1 MSDNNDFDVPTT
13 DATTSPS
20 SSEDGSMVASTD
32 ATTSFQST
40 STSKVGAHNYS
51 EETAE
56 RTAGVGTEPGDSA
69 DEVDP
74 RRLMGDPHINDIR
87 WLYRTSL
94 AQTLVNKPVDDAF
107 KNGFEVES
115 EGNRNIEALLDN
127 HDYVEHY
134 KRVKKKARR
143 DGFALSY
150 FVLED
155 DTDEVWEDP
164 MGEDTTVAGVKKLEA
179 ITLDDMARYKTSHG
193 AIPANTDAD
202 PLEDIEYDNYEIRPT
217 GIVMDT
223 DPTSDTYKEPLGYLI
238 GPPDWVD
245 SADAIDRVKFYHRNR
260 FMHHVENTTV
270 DGDLDDEAL
279 GRWEGDSVL
288 VSAYHLLRGLKKGNW
303 SLMQTIFRY
312 AAKLYHVE
320 LPEDADDDDWEEA
333 NENMQNMNA
342 KSELIT
348 PHGYEI
354 DDFQTDGQLQPEEYF
369 ETIFEQIC
377 ASSEMTK
384 SVLFG
389 TQSGTVSGSETDIKN
404 YFNKVERMRNT
415 DFEDDLHRFVNKV
428 VSLVDGRASD
438 DYDLDFGIEWGPM
451 FKLSE
456 LDNAERL
463 SRVMQ
468 TVSTAINDFV
478 LTPEEA
484 RTILQEEWSEIDI
497 DWEDD
502 FSTEEKEWLQ
512 SLNVA
517 QMGAEVAYKDGEE
530 GEMEG
535 NPRVGQNGGGME
547 QGEQTASE
555 QPTSDSLSSRDVD
568 RIAERV
574 AEMIQNE

>member
-1 MSDNNDFDVPTT
+1 MSEQFDVPTT
-13 DATTSPS
+13 DS
-20 SSEDGSMVASTD
+20 
-32 ATTSFQST
+32 TTSFQSGE
-40 STSKVGAHNYS
+40 TSKVGAHNYS
-51 EETAE
+51 EESAE
-56 RTAGVGTEPGDSA
+56 RTAGVGTDPGDSA
-69 DEVDP
+69 DEVNP

-107 KNGFEVES
+107 KNGFDIDHD
-115 EGNRNIEALLDN
+115 GNRDIETLIDS
-127 HDYVEHY
+127 HDYVEQY
-134 KRVKKKARR
+134 KRAKKKSRR
-143 DGFALSY
+143 DGFALTF

-155 DTDEVWEDP
+155 STEGVWEDP
-164 MGEDTTVAGVKKLEA
+164 MDDDVTVESVKKMET
-179 ITLDDMARYKTSHG
+179 ITLDDMARYKRSHG
-193 AIPANTDAD
+193 AIPANTEAD
-202 PLEDIEYDNYEIRPT
+202 PLEELDYSDYEIRPT

-245 SADAIDRVKFYHRNR
+245 KSDALDRVKFYHRNR

-348 PHGYEI
+348 PNGYEI

-377 ASSEMTK
+377 ATSEMTK

-404 YFNKVERMRNT
+404 YFNKVERMRQT
-415 DFEDDLHRFVNKV
+415 DFEEDLHRFVNRV
-428 VSLVDGRASD
+428 VSLVDGRASN
-438 DYDLDFGIEWGPM
+438 DYDLDFDVTWGPM

-463 SRVMQ
+463 SRIMQ
-468 TVSTAINDFV
+468 TLSAGINDFV
-478 LTPEEA
+478 LTPQEA
-484 RTILQEEWSEIDI
+484 RTILQEEWSEVDI
-497 DWEDD
+497 DWQDE
-502 FSTEEKEWLQ
+502 FREEEREWLET
-512 SLNVA
+512 LNVA
-517 QMGAEVAYKDGEE
+517 QMGTEAVLKNNE
-530 GEMEG
+530 GAEMEG

-547 QGEQTASE
+547 QGEQTAAE
-555 QPTSDSLSSRDVD
+555 DPTSDSLSDRDVD

-574 AEMIQNE
+574 ADIMQSA

>member
-1 MSDNNDFDVPTT
+1 MSEQFDVPTT
-13 DATTSPS
+13 DS
-20 SSEDGSMVASTD
+20 
-32 ATTSFQST
+32 TTSFQSGE
-40 STSKVGAHNYS
+40 TSKVGAHNYS
-51 EETAE
+51 EESAE
-56 RTAGVGTEPGDSA
+56 RTAGVGTDPGDSA

-107 KNGFEVES
+107 KNGFDIDHD
-115 EGNRNIEALLDN
+115 GNRDIETLIDS

-134 KRVKKKARR
+134 KRAKKKSRR
-143 DGFALSY
+143 DGFALTF

-155 DTDEVWEDP
+155 STEGVWEDP
-164 MGEDTTVAGVKKLEA
+164 MDDDVTVESVKKMET
-179 ITLDDMARYKTSHG
+179 ITLDDMARYKRSHG
-193 AIPANTDAD
+193 AIPANTEAD
-202 PLEDIEYDNYEIRPT
+202 PLEELDYSDYEIRPT

-245 SADAIDRVKFYHRNR
+245 KYDALDRVKFYHRNR

-348 PHGYEI
+348 PNGYEI

-377 ASSEMTK
+377 ATSEMTK

-404 YFNKVERMRNT
+404 YFNKVERMRQT
-415 DFEDDLHRFVNKV
+415 DFEDDLHRFVNRV
-428 VSLVDGRASD
+428 VSLVDGRASN
-438 DYDLDFGIEWGPM
+438 DYDLDFDVTWGPM

-463 SRVMQ
+463 SRIMQ
-468 TVSTAINDFV
+468 TLSAGINDFV
-478 LTPEEA
+478 LTPQEA
-484 RTILQEEWSEIDI
+484 RTILQEEWSEVDI
-497 DWEDD
+497 DWQDE
-502 FSTEEKEWLQ
+502 FSEEEREWLET
-512 SLNVA
+512 LNVA
-517 QMGAEVAYKDGEE
+517 QMGTEAVLKNNE
-530 GEMEG
+530 GAEMEG

-555 QPTSDSLSSRDVD
+555 DPTSDSLSDRDVD

-574 AEMIQNE
+574 ADIMQAS

>member
-1 MSDNNDFDVPTT
+1 MSDDNDFDVPTT
-13 DATTSPS
+13 DS
-20 SSEDGSMVASTD
+20 
-32 ATTSFQST
+32 TTSFQSG
-40 STSKVGAHNYS
+40 STRKVGAHNYS
-51 EETAE
+51 EESAE
-56 RTAGVGTEPGDSA
+56 RTAGVGTDPGDSA

-107 KNGFEVES
+107 KNGFDIES
-115 EGNRNIEALLDN
+115 DGNRDIETLIDS

-134 KRVKKKARR
+134 KRVKKKSRR
-143 DGFALSY
+143 DGFALTF

-155 DTDEVWEDP
+155 STEGVWEDP
-164 MGEDTTVAGVKKLEA
+164 MDDDVTVEGVKKMEA
-179 ITLDDMARYKTSHG
+179 ITLDDMARYKRSHG
-193 AIPANTDAD
+193 AIPANTEAD
-202 PLEDIEYDNYEIRPT
+202 PLEELDYDDYEIRPT

-245 SADAIDRVKFYHRNR
+245 KSDALDRVKFYHRNR

-348 PHGYEI
+348 PNGYEI

-377 ASSEMTK
+377 ATSEMTK

-404 YFNKVERMRNT
+404 YFNKVERMRQT
-415 DFEDDLHRFVNKV
+415 DFEDDLHRFVNRV
-428 VSLVDGRASD
+428 VSLVDGRASN
-438 DYDLDFGIEWGPM
+438 DYDLDFDVQWGPM

-463 SRVMQ
+463 SRIMQ
-468 TVSTAINDFV
+468 TLSAGINDFV
-478 LTPEEA
+478 LTPQEA
-484 RTILQEEWSEIDI
+484 RTILQEEWSEVDI
-497 DWEDD
+497 DWQDE
-502 FSTEEKEWLQ
+502 FSEEEREWLET
-512 SLNVA
+512 LNVA
-517 QMGAEVAYKDGEE
+517 QMGTEAVLKNNE
-530 GEMEG
+530 GAEMEG

-547 QGEQTASE
+547 QGEQTAAE
-555 QPTSDSLSSRDVD
+555 DPTSDGLSDRDVD

-574 AEMIQNE
+574 AEMTA

>member
-1 MSDNNDFDVPTT
+1 MSDDFEIPTT
-13 DATTSPS
+13 DATTSF
-20 SSEDGSMVASTD
+20 ENNE
-32 ATTSFQST
+32 
-40 STSKVGAHNYS
+40 TSKVGAHTYS

-56 RTAGVGTEPGDSA
+56 REPGVGTDPGDSA

-107 KNGFEVES
+107 KNGFDVDH
-115 EGNRNIEALLDN
+115 EGQRDIETLIDT
-127 HDYVEHY
+127 HDFVEHY
-134 KRVKKKARR
+134 KRAKKKSRR
-143 DGFALSY
+143 DGFSLTF
-150 FVLED
+150 FVLDDSTED
-155 DTDEVWEDP
+155 VWEDP
-164 MGEDTTVAGVKKLEA
+164 MADGVTVNGVKKMET

-193 AIPANTDAD
+193 AIPANTEAD
-202 PLEDIEYDNYEIRPT
+202 PLEELDYDDYEIRPT

-245 SADAIDRVKFYHRNR
+245 KSDALDRVKFYHRNR

-270 DGDLDDEAL
+270 DGDLDDDAL

-333 NENMQNMNA
+333 NENMKNMNA

-348 PHGYEI
+348 PAGYEI

-404 YFNKVERMRNT
+404 YFNKVERMRQT
-415 DFEDDLHRFVNKV
+415 DFDADIHRFVNKV
-428 VSLVDGRASD
+428 VSLVDGRASE
-438 DYDLDFGIEWGPM
+438 DYDLAFDVQWGPM

-463 SRVMQ
+463 SRIMQ
-468 TVSTAINDFV
+468 TLSAGINDFV
-478 LTPEEA
+478 LTPMEA
-484 RTILQEEWSEIDI
+484 RTILQEEWSEVDI
-497 DWEDD
+497 DWEDE
-502 FSTEEKEWLQ
+502 FSDEEREWLET
-512 SLNVA
+512 LNVA
-517 QMGAEVAYKDGEE
+517 QMGTEAVLKNNE
-530 GEMEG
+530 GAEMEG

-547 QGEQTASE
+547 QGQQTAA
-555 QPTSDSLSSRDVD
+555 QDPTSDGLTDREVD

-574 AEMIQNE
+574 AEMV

>member
-1 MSDNNDFDVPTT
+1 MSDDNDFNVPTT
-13 DATTSPS
+13 DATTS
-20 SSEDGSMVASTD
+20 
-32 ATTSFQST
+32 FQSKE
-40 STSKVGAHNYS
+40 TSKVGAHNYS
-51 EETAE
+51 EESAE
-56 RTAGVGTEPGDSA
+56 RTPGVGTETGDSA

-107 KNGFEVES
+107 KNGFDIDS
-115 EGNRNIEALLDN
+115 DGNRDIETLIDS

-134 KRVKKKARR
+134 KRVKKKSRR
-143 DGFALSY
+143 DGFALTF

-155 DTDEVWEDP
+155 STEGVWEDP
-164 MGEDTTVAGVKKLEA
+164 MGDDVTVQGVKKMEA
-179 ITLDDMARYKTSHG
+179 ITLDDMARYKRSHG
-193 AIPANTDAD
+193 AIPANTEAD
-202 PLEDIEYDNYEIRPT
+202 PLEELDYDDYEIRPT

-223 DPTSDTYKEPLGYLI
+223 DPTSDTYKDPLGYLI

-245 SADAIDRVKFYHRNR
+245 KSDALDRVKFYHRNR

-288 VSAYHLLRGLKKGNW
+288 VSPYHLLRGLKKGNW

-348 PHGYEI
+348 PNGYEI

-404 YFNKVERMRNT
+404 YFNKVERMRQT
-415 DFEDDLHRFVNKV
+415 DFEEDLHRFVNRV
-428 VSLVDGRASD
+428 VSLVDGRASA
-438 DYDLDFGIEWGPM
+438 DYDLDFEVQWGPM

-463 SRVMQ
+463 SRIMQ
-468 TVSTAINDFV
+468 TISTAINDFV
-478 LTPEEA
+478 LTPDEA
-484 RTILQEEWSEIDI
+484 REILQEEWADIDI
-497 DWEDD
+497 DWQDD
-502 FSTEEKEWLQ
+502 FSDAEKDWLK

-517 QMGAEVAYKDGEE
+517 QMGTAEVLNEGGEGE
-530 GEMEG
+530 EMEG

-547 QGEQTASE
+547 SGQQTASE
-555 QPTSDSLSSRDVD
+555 DPTSDSLSDRDVD

-574 AEMIQNE
+574 ADIMQSA

>member
-1 MSDNNDFDVPTT
+1 MSEQFDVPTT
-13 DATTSPS
+13 DS
-20 SSEDGSMVASTD
+20 
-32 ATTSFQST
+32 TTSFQNSE
-40 STSKVGAHNYS
+40 TSKVGAHNYS
-51 EETAE
+51 EETAKRE
-56 RTAGVGTEPGDSA
+56 PGVGTDPGDSA

-107 KNGFEVES
+107 KNGFD
-115 EGNRNIEALLDN
+115 IEHDGQRDISTLVDN
-127 HDYVEHY
+127 HDFVDHY
-134 KRVKKKARR
+134 KRVKKKSRR
-143 DGFALSY
+143 DGFALTF

-155 DTDEVWEDP
+155 STEGVWEDP
-164 MGEDTTVAGVKKLEA
+164 MADDVTVNGVKKMES

-193 AIPANTDAD
+193 AIPANTEAD
-202 PLEDIEYDNYEIRPT
+202 PLEELDYDDYEIRPT

-245 SADAIDRVKFYHRNR
+245 KSDALDRVKFYHRNR
-260 FMHHVENTTV
+260 FMHHVENTSV

-288 VSAYHLLRGLKKGNW
+288 VSVYHLLRGLKKGNW

-320 LPEDADDDDWEEA
+320 LPEDADDEDWEEA
-333 NENMQNMNA
+333 NDNMQNMNA

-348 PHGYEI
+348 PNGYEI

-369 ETIFEQIC
+369 NTIFEQIC
-377 ASSEMTK
+377 ASTEMTK

-404 YFNKVERMRNT
+404 YFNKVERMRQT
-415 DFEDDLHRFVNKV
+415 EFDSDIHRFVNRV
-428 VSLVDGRASD
+428 VSLVDGRASEN
-438 DYDLDFGIEWGPM
+438 YDLDFEVQWGPM

-463 SRVMQ
+463 SRIMQ
-468 TVSTAINDFV
+468 TLSAGINDFV
-478 LTPEEA
+478 LTPMEA
-484 RTILQEEWSEIDI
+484 RTILQEEWSEVDI
-497 DWEDD
+497 DWQDE
-502 FSTEEKEWLQ
+502 FSEEEKEWLET
-512 SLNVA
+512 LNVA
-517 QMGAEVAYKDGEE
+517 QMGTSEVLKNNE
-530 GEMEG
+530 GSGVEEG

-547 QGEQTASE
+547 QGEQTAA
-555 QPTSDSLSSRDVD
+555 QDPTSDGLSDRDVD

-574 AEMIQNE
+574 AEMTA

>member
-1 MSDNNDFDVPTT
+1 MSDDNDFDVPTT
-13 DATTSPS
+13 DS
-20 SSEDGSMVASTD
+20 
-32 ATTSFQST
+32 TTSFQSG
-40 STSKVGAHNYS
+40 STRKVGAHNYS
-51 EETAE
+51 EESAE
-56 RTAGVGTEPGDSA
+56 RTAGVGTDPGDSA

-107 KNGFEVES
+107 KNGFDIES
-115 EGNRNIEALLDN
+115 DGNRDIETLIDS

-134 KRVKKKARR
+134 KRVKKKSRR
-143 DGFALSY
+143 DGFALTF

-155 DTDEVWEDP
+155 STEGVWGDP
-164 MGEDTTVAGVKKLEA
+164 MDDDVTVEGVKKMEA
-179 ITLDDMARYKTSHG
+179 ITLDDMARYKRSHG
-193 AIPANTDAD
+193 AIPANTEAD
-202 PLEDIEYDNYEIRPT
+202 PLEELDYDDYEIRPT

-245 SADAIDRVKFYHRNR
+245 KSDALDRVKFYHRNR

-348 PHGYEI
+348 PNGYEI

-377 ASSEMTK
+377 ATSEMTK

-404 YFNKVERMRNT
+404 YFNKVERMRQT
-415 DFEDDLHRFVNKV
+415 DFEDDLHRFVNRV
-428 VSLVDGRASD
+428 VSLVDGRASN
-438 DYDLDFGIEWGPM
+438 DYDLDFDVQWGPM

-463 SRVMQ
+463 SRIMQ
-468 TVSTAINDFV
+468 TLSAGINDFV
-478 LTPEEA
+478 LTPQEA
-484 RTILQEEWSEIDI
+484 RTILQEEWSEVDI
-497 DWEDD
+497 DWQDE
-502 FSTEEKEWLQ
+502 FSEEEREWLET
-512 SLNVA
+512 LNVA
-517 QMGAEVAYKDGEE
+517 QMGTEAVLKNNE
-530 GEMEG
+530 GAEMEG

-547 QGEQTASE
+547 QGEQTAAE
-555 QPTSDSLSSRDVD
+555 DPT
-568 RIAERV
+568 ERP
-574 AEMIQNE
+574 